1 MKVIY
6 FKAGDYDFFVYKGNP
21 SLIYISRCLHRGIRK
36 KMSFRM
42 LFYSRSVTERRRIDT
57 TVYPSYLDENGEID
71 PNSII
76 YEYPLAKNYFIYD
89 I

>member
-6 FKAGDYDFFVYKGNP
+6 FKAGAYDFFVYKGNP
-21 SLIYISRCLHRGIRK
+21 LIYISGYLHSGIRK
-36 KMSFRM
+36 KMSLKM
-42 LFYSRSVTERRRIDT
+42 LFCSRPVKQRIIDT

-71 PNSII
+71 PNSVI